1 MSKGLFIK
9 EEIFKAIRTIGG
21 GGGAP
26 YFSGAKG
33 TEKGEFAGIHTGDI
47 GAQGAQKPHMGP
59 RGGQI
64 EKYSPTTGKPIYY
77 KKWAPGTKDNARP
90 AQATAGGGPP
100 AGHDVYRAHP
110 EHVIGKT
117 SNGHDVHAFSGTNNT
132 KHYQWDDHRDAS
144 HAHFAMVQHLMNV
157 LRQRSGDQRD
167 TSKLQGL
174 IDAHSKFSQ
183 HHREEALKD
192 LLHGKQK
199 AMSEEDLS
207 QRRGPKGK

>member
-1 MSKGLFIK
+1 MERRLFIR

-33 TEKGEFAGIHTGDI
+33 NEKGEFAGVHTGDI
-47 GAQGAQKPHMGP
+47 GAKKSQLGP

-64 EKYSPTTGKPIYY
+64 EGYSSTTGKPIYY
-77 KKWAPGTKDNARP
+77 KKWAPGTQGSVKPSQVTSGKGA
-90 AQATAGGGPP
+90 P
-100 AGHDVYRAHP
+100 AGHDMYRAHP

-157 LRQRSGDQRD
+157 LRQRSGDEKD

-174 IDAHSKFSQ
+174 IEAHSKFSQ
-183 HHREEALKD
+183 HHREEAVKD
-192 LLHGKQK
+192 LLHGKHHSL
-199 AMSEEDLS
+199 SEEDLS
-207 QRRGPKGK
+207 EKEGSTGK